1 MSANPAKRTAM
12 NIAIVCLLI
21 AAVVVLCLVKLPLP
35 VRFGAAGTDLIA
47 AAILFAANRQ
57 NRTG

>member
-1 MSANPAKRTAM
+1 MSANPSKRTAM

-35 VRFGAAGTDLIA
+35 VRLGAAGTDLIA

-57 NRTG
+57 NRAG